1 MPIPCVLGHE
11 GAGVVEEVG
20 PGVTRVAPGDHVVLN
35 WVPYCGS
42 CWYCTSG
49 RMYLCEMGYVK
60 AMTSEA
66 VSRNGS
72 GIGQMA
78 GVGTMAE
85 FALVSENSCIPLDRD
100 IPLDRACL
108 IGCGVMT
115 GVGAVIN
122 TAHVQPGESVAVFG
136 VGGVGLNVVQGAAIV
151 GADPI
156 IAVDMNDKKL
166 AFAKQLGATHTVSAS
181 GSDPVSAIQEL
192 TGGRGVDY
200 AFEVIGR
207 PEVVLQ
213 AFLATRRGGKAVVVG
228 VTGPTDM
235 VAVPGMLLSLAE
247 KSLIGSLY
255 GSANMARDVP
265 RLVSLYRAGKLK
277 LDELVSRRFKLS
289 QVNDAFTA
297 LEKGEVVR
305 GVITF

>member
-1 MPIPCVLGHE
+1 
-11 GAGVVEEVG
+11 
-20 PGVTRVAPGDHVVLN
+20 
-35 WVPYCGS
+35 
-42 CWYCTSG
+42 
-49 RMYLCEMGYVK
+49 VK
-60 AMTSEA
+60 AMTSETIT
-66 VSRNGS
+66 RNGS
-72 GIGQMA
+72 SVSQLA

-85 FALVSENSCIPLDRD
+85 LALVAETSCIPLDRD

-151 GADPI
+151 SADPI
-156 IAVDMNDKKL
+156 IAVDMNEKKL
-166 AFAKQLGATHTVSAS
+166 AFAKQLGATHTVNA
-181 GSDPVSAIQEL
+181 GSTDPVSAIQEL

-207 PEVVLQ
+207 PEVVTQ

-235 VAVPGMLLSLAE
+235 VAVPGMLMSLAE

-255 GSANMARDVP
+255 GSANMTRDVP
-265 RLVSLYRAGKLK
+265 RLVGLYRAGRLK
-277 LDELVSRRFKLS
+277 LDELVSRRFSLA
-289 QVNDAFTA
+289 QVNDAFSA